1 MFCPG
6 QIPICVYSRRC
17 QPEMILTPNRPC
29 EMESIVTAMRAA
41 IGGGMLN
48 TAQLAKSWMRLVT
61 AANPAIRVK
70 DSKL

>member
-1 MFCPG
+1 
-6 QIPICVYSRRC
+6 
-17 QPEMILTPNRPC
+17 LTPNRPC

-48 TAQLAKSWMRLVT
+48 TAQVAKSWMPLVT